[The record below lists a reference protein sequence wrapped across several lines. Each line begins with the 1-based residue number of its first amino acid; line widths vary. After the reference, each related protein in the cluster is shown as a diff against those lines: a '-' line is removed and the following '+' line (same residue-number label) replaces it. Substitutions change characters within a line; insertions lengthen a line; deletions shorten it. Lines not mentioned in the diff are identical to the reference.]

1 MFISFVYIAWGLC
14 CIEIVDKKNHCVR
27 EAIRVLGGGG
37 GALLSPL
44 LFAVHETL
52 GKKTYAPKY

>member
-14 CIEIVDKKNHCVR
+14 CIEIVDKKNHYVR

-37 GALLSPL
+37 GGGGGGRPIIPT
-44 LFAVHETL
+44 AVCC
-52 GKKTYAPKY
+52 P